1 MGRAGLDRRE
11 GPLDVVERAPA
22 ARTGDVLGFRH
33 SHAGGLQDREARR
46 VDLVLR
52 DGSVAVFDPD
62 AVAEAVEQQRSQ
74 VCGGLDLQRFGIV
87 LVVRAADHDGIRLA
101 FFDHFQKERPL
112 LGHAVEVV
120 GREQHDPSVGNRV
133 DIGDAGLE

>member
-1 MGRAGLDRRE
+1 MERAGLDRRE

-74 VCGGLDLQRFGIV
+74 VCGGLDL
-87 LVVRAADHDGIRLA
+87 
-101 FFDHFQKERPL
+101 
-112 LGHAVEVV
+112 
-120 GREQHDPSVGNRV
+120 
-133 DIGDAGLE
+133 